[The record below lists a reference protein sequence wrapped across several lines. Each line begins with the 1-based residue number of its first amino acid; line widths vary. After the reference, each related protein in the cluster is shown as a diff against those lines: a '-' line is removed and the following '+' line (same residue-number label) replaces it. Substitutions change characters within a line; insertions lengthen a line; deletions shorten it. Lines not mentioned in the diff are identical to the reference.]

1 MCAGYA
7 SGCLRRSAV
16 LALVVLAAGVATTAS
31 AQDASVRIP
40 GQKVDPALRAQLPE
54 NIRTAG
60 KLVSANN
67 SSFPPYT
74 IVVGSNQYT
83 GASVDL
89 ATAVGE
95 LLGVRIEHVS
105 VNGLSGQ
112 LTGIKAGRFQFAIG
126 PVGDFKYRQQQN
138 DFVDWVQEFVVF
150 AVPKGNPTKIAD
162 IADTCGQRIAVMAA
176 GSAEI
181 AIREQSK
188 QCVAKGKPEVQ
199 VQTYADQPTSIL
211 AVRSKRADAFFSS
224 QAPLTYYAQ
233 QAKGELE
240 LVALGR
246 ANGFADLY
254 QGAVV
259 PKGSPLGPVL
269 VSAINTLIANGTYG
283 IVMKK
288 WGLGGNQIAK
298 AGLNLSTH

>member
-1 MCAGYA
+1 MK
-7 SGCLRRSAV
+7 SLNAV
-16 LALVVLAAGVATTAS
+16 LPTLMLLTACGLVAPAH
-31 AQDASVRIP
+31 AQDASVKIP
-40 GQKVDPALRAQLPE
+40 AQKVDPALRAQLPE
-54 NIRTAG
+54 AIRTAG

-89 ATAVGE
+89 STAIGE

-150 AVPKGNPTKIAD
+150 AVPKGNPTKITD

-188 QCVAKGKPEVQ
+188 QCVAKGKREVQ

-224 QAPLTYYAQ
+224 QAPLTYFVQ
-233 QAKGELE
+233 QAKGDLE

-246 ANGFADLY
+246 ANGFQDLY
-254 QGAVV
+254 QGGVV

-283 IVMKK
+283 LVMKK
-288 WGLGGNQIAK
+288 WGLSGNQVAK
-298 AGLNLSTH
+298 AGLNLSAH

>member
-1 MCAGYA
+1 MQARGFSRVTLA
-7 SGCLRRSAV
+7 AAWAVAV
-16 LALVVLAAGVATTAS
+16 LALSVATRPAK
-31 AQDASVRIP
+31 AQDASVKIP
-40 GQKVDPALRAQLPE
+40 VQKVDPTLRAMLPE

-74 IVVGSNQYT
+74 IVVGTNQYI
-83 GASVDL
+83 GASADL
-89 ATAVGE
+89 ATAIGE

-126 PVGDFKYRQQQN
+126 PVGDFRYRQQQN

-150 AVPKGNPTKIAD
+150 AVPKGNPTKITD

-188 QCVAKGKPEVQ
+188 QCVAKGRPEVQ

-224 QAPLTYYAQ
+224 QAPLTYYVQ

-240 LVALGR
+240 MVALGR
-246 ANGFADLY
+246 ANGFSDLY

-259 PKGSPLGPVL
+259 PKGSPLGSVL
-269 VSAINTLIANGTYG
+269 ASAINMLIANGTYG

>member
-1 MCAGYA
+1 M
-7 SGCLRRSAV
+7 
-16 LALVVLAAGVATTAS
+16 LAAMLAWTGMVS
-31 AQDASVRIP
+31 AQDATKIP
-40 GQKVDPALRAQLPE
+40 VQKVDPALRARLPE
-54 NIRTAG
+54 AVLKAG

-74 IVVGSNQYT
+74 IVVGANQYT

-89 ATAVGE
+89 ATAIGE
-95 LLGVRIEHVS
+95 LLGIRIEHVS
-105 VNGLSGQ
+105 INGLSGQ

-126 PVGDFKYRQQQN
+126 PVGDFKYRQEQN
-138 DFVDWVQEFVVF
+138 DFVDWVQEFVIF
-150 AVPKGNPTKIAD
+150 AVPKGNPTKIGD

-188 QCVAKGKPEVQ
+188 KCVAAGKREVL

-224 QAPLTYYAQ
+224 QAPLTFYVQ

-240 LVALGR
+240 LVAMGR

-269 VSAINTLIANGTYG
+269 VSAINTLIANGTYAA
-283 IVMKK
+283 VMKK
-288 WGLGGNQIAK
+288 WGLAGNQIAK
-298 AGLNLSTH
+298 AGLNLSVH